1 MIAYQVENYHDIEPE
16 LIKLYPEH
24 YEELGVSKDFPLDP
38 DYLRYDKLANAGILY
53 CYTCREDGELIGYI
67 IFVIQT
73 ALHYKTCMVAM
84 EDIYYLRKDKR
95 KGRLGIK
102 MFQFAEEELNK
113 LNVNRI
119 VYGTKT
125 YSDNSKLFEYLGYT
139 FYEKLYTKTINKDPL
154 ER

>member
-1 MIAYQVENYHDIEPE
+1 MITYHVENYQDIEPE

-73 ALHYKTCMVAM
+73 ALHYKTCMVAH

-102 MFQFAEEELNK
+102 LFQFAEEELGK
-113 LNVNRI
+113 MNVNRI

-139 FYEKLYTKTINKDPL
+139 FFEKLYTKTINKTPL

>member
-1 MIAYQVENYHDIEPE
+1 MITYQVEIYHDIEPE

-53 CYTCREDGELIGYI
+53 CYTCREDAELIGYI

-73 ALHYKTCMVAM
+73 ALHYKTCMVAH

-102 MFQFAEEELNK
+102 MFQFAEEELSK
-113 LNVNRI
+113 MNVNRV

-139 FYEKLYTKTINKDPL
+139 LFEKLYTKTINKTPI